1 MKLETSLSLAP
12 QFTSKAS
19 AITTADGYVDGPS
32 NQATS
37 YFASSKQAHRSWSHH
52 GKAHT

>member
-1 MKLETSLSLAP
+1 MPKTYWMKLGTSPSPAR

-37 YFASSKQAHRSWSHH
+37 YFASSKQARRS
-52 GKAHT
+52 